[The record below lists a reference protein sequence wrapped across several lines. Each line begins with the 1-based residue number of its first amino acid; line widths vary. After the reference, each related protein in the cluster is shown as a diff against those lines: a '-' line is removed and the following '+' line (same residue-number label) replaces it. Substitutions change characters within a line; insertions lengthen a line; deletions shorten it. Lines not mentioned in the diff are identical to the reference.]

1 MKSENR
7 SQEFY
12 SPKECF
18 SSYNLFTMKKSAPL
32 AFRIPDDLKKGL
44 EQIAHREAR
53 SVSQICQILLTI
65 GTEAYNKEG
74 SKYLQTYLGNSKK
87 G

>member
-1 MKSENR
+1 
-7 SQEFY
+7 
-12 SPKECF
+12 
-18 SSYNLFTMKKSAPL
+18 MKKSAPL

-44 EQIAHREAR
+44 EQIANREAR

-65 GTEAYNKEG
+65 GMEAYNKEG
-74 SKYLQTYLGNSKK
+74 SKYLQACLGSGKK